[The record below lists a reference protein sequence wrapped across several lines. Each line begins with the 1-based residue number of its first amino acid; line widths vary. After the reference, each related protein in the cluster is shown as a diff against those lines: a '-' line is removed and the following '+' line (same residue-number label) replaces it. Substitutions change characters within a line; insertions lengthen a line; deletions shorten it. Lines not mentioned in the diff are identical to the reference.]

1 MLYFASSRNQSF
13 VSKIV
18 DSVGPVSNVAADDTR
33 LRGDRN
39 DKQNVEE
46 NDAKRLNKMMI
57 RIGLLMKRLACHCV
71 HIRILFGLYLPA
83 KPSVYLAV

>member
-1 MLYFASSRNQSF
+1 MLYFASLRNQSF
-13 VSKIV
+13 VSKII

-46 NDAKRLNKMMI
+46 NDAKKVKQNDDPDWPPYERL
-57 RIGLLMKRLACHCV
+57 GYHCV
-71 HIRILFGLYLPA
+71 HIRILCGLYLRA
-83 KPSVYLAV
+83 NPSVYLAV